1 MHYLPGARSM
11 TTIKHTTRWLAGMKV
26 SQTGLF
32 AACVVFLTACSSG
45 PPPKLYL
52 LDSPAQGTVAVELA
66 KKADI
71 QSLGMSPVTLPGYAN
86 DAQIA
91 SLNIDGTISQ
101 NDRHRWAEDPDD
113 ALTRVLSERLRAHAD
128 TTVLIEPWPRDYAPI
143 ARVEVSFDKLLR
155 EPSGG
160 ALMVGQILLLSGN
173 GRTLLKA
180 VPFNLSLAAVDE
192 SNQAFFAAVARGV
205 DDIARL
211 AVEQIQSLSAKA

>member
-1 MHYLPGARSM
+1 MAMKFNRQWMKGA
-11 TTIKHTTRWLAGMKV
+11 KV
-26 SQTGLF
+26 SKVGLLSLLL
-32 AACVVFLTACSSG
+32 VLLSACSSG

-52 LDSPAQGTVAVELA
+52 LDSPTTEPVAVELA

-71 QSLGMSPVTLPGYAN
+71 KLLGMSPVTLPGYAS

-91 SLNIDGTISQ
+91 SVNFDGTISQ
-101 NDRHRWAEDPDD
+101 NDAHRWAEDPDD
-113 ALTRVLSERLRAHAD
+113 AISRVLSERLRAHAD
-128 TTVLIEPWPRDYAPI
+128 TTVLIEPWPRDYNPV

-160 ALMVGQILLLSGN
+160 AIMAGQILLLSGN

-180 VPFNLSLAAVDE
+180 VPFNLRLASLDE
-192 SNQAFFAAVARGV
+192 SNQAFFVAVARGV

-211 AVEQIQSLSAKA
+211 AVEQIQALNTKA

>member
-1 MHYLPGARSM
+1 MN
-11 TTIKHTTRWLAGMKV
+11 MK
-26 SQTGLF
+26 SIRQRL
-32 AACVVFLTACSSG
+32 ACVSKRRTALLASCLVALTACSSG

-52 LDSPAQGTVAVELA
+52 LDSPTAGSISVELA

-71 QSLGMSPVTLPGYAN
+71 TSLGMSPVTLPGYAN

-91 SLNIDGTISQ
+91 SLNVDGTINQS
-101 NDRHRWAEDPDD
+101 DAHRWAEDPDD
-113 ALTRVLSERLRAHAD
+113 AISRVLSERLRAHAD
-128 TTVLIEPWPRDYAPI
+128 TTVLIEPWPRDYAPA

-155 EPSGG
+155 EPTGG

-180 VPFNLSLAAVDE
+180 VPFNLKLAALDE
-192 SNQAFFAAVARGV
+192 SNQAFFVAVARGI

-211 AVEQIQSLSAKA
+211 AVEEIQALNTKA

>member
-1 MHYLPGARSM
+1 MNMKSIRQ
-11 TTIKHTTRWLAGMKV
+11 RLAFV
-26 SQTGLF
+26 SKRRTALL
-32 AACVVFLTACSSG
+32 ASCLVALNACSSG

-52 LDSPAQGTVAVELA
+52 LDSPTSGLVSVELA

-71 QSLGMSPVTLPGYAN
+71 KSLGMSPVTLPGYAN

-91 SLNIDGTISQ
+91 SLNVDGTINQS
-101 NDRHRWAEDPDD
+101 DAHRWAEDPDD
-113 ALTRVLSERLRAHAD
+113 AISRVLSERLRAHAD
-128 TTVLIEPWPRDYAPI
+128 TTVLIEPWPRDYEPA

-155 EPSGG
+155 EPTGG

-180 VPFNLSLAAVDE
+180 VPFNLRLAALDE
-192 SNQAFFAAVARGV
+192 SNQAFFVAVARGI

-211 AVEQIQSLSAKA
+211 AVEEIQALNTKA